1 MEPVNIPKNPTSSKT
16 STFFSPGRYFG
27 IIVLGSIMALAGC
40 AGNPPTSELA
50 VATQAVNAA
59 DTAGGAEFAPVEIRS
74 AREKLR
80 AAEKAVNEKEYD
92 KAKRLAQQAEW
103 DARVAER
110 KSQAEKV
117 ERALQDARQ
126 GVEELREESL
136 RSVR

>member
-1 MEPVNIPKNPTSSKT
+1 MEPVNIPKNPTISK
-16 STFFSPGRYFG
+16 SLAFSLPGRYLG
-27 IIVLGSIMALAGC
+27 ILALGSILALAGC
-40 AGNPPTSELA
+40 AGNPPTSDLA

-80 AAEKAVNEKEYD
+80 AAEKAVNDKDYE

-117 ERALQDARQ
+117 QRALQDARQ